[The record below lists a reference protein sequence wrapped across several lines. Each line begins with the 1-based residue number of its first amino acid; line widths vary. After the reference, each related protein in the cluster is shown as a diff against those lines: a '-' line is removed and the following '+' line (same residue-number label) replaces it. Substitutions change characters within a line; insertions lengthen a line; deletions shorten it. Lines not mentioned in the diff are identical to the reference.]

1 MFKNKFARII
11 FSLIILVTLFVILA
25 FSIPFTRE
33 KILWHVDQWKVSID
47 YALHPPE
54 ESVFIPQATSN
65 EFALPTPTPT
75 PSPSPTFTLQD
86 SELTNTPQIIPTS
99 TALPTAVDLE
109 GIKYEDQH
117 GLWNYCAPA
126 NLAMQLSYWGWQ
138 GDRRDTG
145 IYLKPFD
152 KDKNV
157 MPYEMVN
164 YVNDET
170 DLKAIVRS
178 GGNIP
183 LLKKLIANGFP
194 VLVEK
199 GVFIRDLN
207 GKVSWMGHYAVVNG
221 YDDSQ
226 AAFISQDSYFSPD
239 YPIPYD
245 GLPTEWRS
253 FNYVFMVIYKP
264 EQETELMGL
273 LGELADDTV
282 SDRLAYEN
290 ATKEINNTTGADL
303 FFAWFNRGTS
313 MVQLQDYAGAADSYD
328 RAFQIYAQLP
338 ENQRPWRMLWYQ
350 TGPYFAYYYAGRYQ
364 DVINLATLT
373 IDTATEP
380 YLEESFYWRARAYI
394 AAGQNQKAIDD
405 LRTSLEYH
413 QDFLPSISL
422 MQELGISP

>member
-1 MFKNKFARII
+1 MFKNKIARII
-11 FSLIILVTLFVILA
+11 LSIIILVTLIVILA
-25 FSIPFTRE
+25 FSIPVTRE
-33 KILWHVDQWKVSID
+33 KILWHVDQWKVQID
-47 YALHPPE
+47 YALNPPE
-54 ESVFIPQATSN
+54 ESVFIPQTTADNVSVPSAT
-65 EFALPTPTPT
+65 ATPQ
-75 PSPSPTFTLQD
+75 PSPTFT
-86 SELTNTPQIIPTS
+86 SENPQITNTPLL
-99 TALPTAVDLE
+99 LPTATPLPNAIVLD

-138 GDRRDTG
+138 GDRMDTG
-145 IYLKPFD
+145 VYLKPFD

-170 DLKAIVRS
+170 NLRAIVRS
-178 GGNIP
+178 AGSIP

-199 GVFIRDLN
+199 GVFIRDLS
-207 GKVSWMGHYAVVNG
+207 GKVSWMGHYAVLNG
-221 YDDSQ
+221 YDDNQ
-226 AAFISQDSYFSPD
+226 AVFISQDSYFSPD
-239 YPIPYD
+239 YPVPYD
-245 GLPTEWRS
+245 TLPTEWRS

-273 LGELADDTV
+273 LGDLADDSV

-290 ATKEINNTTGADL
+290 ATNEINNSTGSDL

-313 MVQLQDYAGAADSYD
+313 MVQLQDYVGASESYD
-328 RAFQIYAQLP
+328 RAFQIYGQLQ
-338 ENQRPWRMLWYQ
+338 ESQRPWRMLWYQ

-380 YLEESFYWRARAYI
+380 YLEESFYWRAQAYI
-394 AAGQNQKAIDD
+394 AAGETQKAIDD
-405 LRTSLEYH
+405 LRTSIKYH
-413 QDFLPSISL
+413 EGFLPSVNL
-422 MQELGISP
+422 LQELGVSP